1 MTTDFTRSKVAC
13 HRRVL
18 CNDLIELFYVY
29 AKLRQIESDRVAERC
44 SLLETGDGKLD
55 QDVSLGDG
63 KLWSNSRKSLKVTD
77 FRKKKNLIIIV
88 P

>member
-1 MTTDFTRSKVAC
+1 MSLESFVQKIDM
-13 HRRVL
+13 VL
-18 CNDLIELFYVY
+18 NDLIELFYVY
-29 AKLRQIESDRVAERC
+29 AKLRQIEGDRVGERC

-63 KLWSNSRKSLKVTD
+63 KLWSNSRKSLKVTG
-77 FRKKKNLIIIV
+77 FRKKKKLIIIV